1 MIRDKVGGSRARH
14 FVRITLAALVFYFGA
29 ALLLAAAN
37 LPVPFPPPEPWMA
50 ALPSRPLATRL
61 LGALLVIVAM
71 ALWRR
76 LEAGFY
82 VSFTLLSLGAAVEL
96 WRGFGVVAAGP
107 LLVLAAALALSRH
120 AFDRKSAGFHRAR
133 GYRPFDQRWSAQASA
148 SPQARAD
155 ASSNHQIEYSPARPA
170 RSPTARRSG
179 RRGLLPR
186 RPR

>member
-1 MIRDKVGGSRARH
+1 MIRHKVGGSRARH

-82 VSFTLLSLGAAVEL
+82 VSFTLWNCGAASVWSPQDRSSFWPL
-96 WRGFGVVAAGP
+96 RLPSAGMRSTASP
-107 LLVLAAALALSRH
+107 PASIALADIALLTSGG
-120 AFDRKSAGFHRAR
+120 ARKLLHR
-133 GYRPFDQRWSAQASA
+133 P
-148 SPQARAD
+148 
-155 ASSNHQIEYSPARPA
+155 
-170 RSPTARRSG
+170 RRG
-179 RRGLLPR
+179 RR
-186 RPR
+186 